1 MQMLA
6 EYGVIIGNTI
16 GSLADYGSRVYHS
29 LEAIHIFAAV
39 AVALLMLV
47 MFKR

>member
-1 MQMLA
+1 MLA
-6 EYGVIIGNTI
+6 EYGVIL
-16 GSLADYGSRVYHS
+16 GSTMGGLADYCSRIYHS

-39 AVALLMLV
+39 AAALLLLV